1 MEKNYKGFYTS
12 RPFWAGGKPSFSI
25 LESPVHYTWISE
37 DKLSFSILNRSEHF
51 SKIMEEDIFKY
62 ESELYQ
68 LKICKDGMILFRNEE
83 LEQDVKNE
91 YKKCEGKQID
101 IKQHVNWWSTY
112 LDYLNCIYLLL
123 ESATLSIK
131 RHAWFE
137 ISEITNK
144 DVFQISFKDG
154 KFSGCT
160 VPELSIVSKFITG
173 RNLSDYDSDFSRAL
187 KFDQR
192 LSWRLEIQNDVFEL
206 LNDNFGKIFP
216 HYDHIRTLSNLLK
229 SLAEYKIGNY
239 SVSFILAWFIIESHF
254 SQSWRS
260 FLNDKNCEIEAGEKR
275 INRKRMDIFKGRDY
289 TISVILSMLELSDK
303 ISITDY
309 NQVEK
314 LRKIRNAIVHE
325 NAECSNDACINAFE
339 FIRSLIKNA
348 MGLDLMLS
356 TGYSIS
362 GLLEPQD

>member
-1 MEKNYKGFYTS
+1 
-12 RPFWAGGKPSFSI
+12 
-25 LESPVHYTWISE
+25 
-37 DKLSFSILNRSEHF
+37 
-51 SKIMEEDIFKY
+51 MEEEIFSY
-62 ESELYQ
+62 ESELYR
-68 LKICKDGMILFRNEE
+68 LKICKDGMILFRCEE
-83 LEQDVKNE
+83 LEKDIKKE
-91 YKKCEGKQID
+91 YEKCEDNTID
-101 IKQHVNWWSTY
+101 IKKHVHWWSTY

-123 ESATLSIK
+123 DSATLSIK

-154 KFSGCT
+154 KFSSCT
-160 VPELSIVSKFITG
+160 IPELSIVSKFIEG
-173 RNLSDYDSDFSRAL
+173 KNLSAYNPDFSYAL
-187 KFDQR
+187 KFDRR

-206 LNDNFGKIFP
+206 LNYNFGKIFP

-239 SVSFILAWFIIESHF
+239 SVSFILAWFIIELHY

-260 FLNDKNCEIEAGEKR
+260 FLNDKNYEIAAGEKR
-275 INRKRMDIFKGRDY
+275 INTKRMYIFKGRDY
-289 TISVILSMLELSDK
+289 PISVILSMLELGDK

-309 NQVEK
+309 KKVDK
-314 LRKIRNAIVHE
+314 LRKIRNDIVHE
-325 NAECSNDACINAFE
+325 NVECYNDDCINAFE

-348 MGLDLMLS
+348 MGLDLILS